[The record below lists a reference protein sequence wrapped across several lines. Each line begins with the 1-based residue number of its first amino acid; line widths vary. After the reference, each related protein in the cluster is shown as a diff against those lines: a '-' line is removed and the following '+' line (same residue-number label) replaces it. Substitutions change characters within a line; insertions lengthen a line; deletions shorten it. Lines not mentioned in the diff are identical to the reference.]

1 MRAYMY
7 IYLGERERERERE
20 RGQEKVDRKEVIGE
34 MAID

>member
-7 IYLGERERERERE
+7 IYLGARERE

>member
-7 IYLGERERERERE
+7 IYLGARERERKRE
-20 RGQEKVDRKEVIGE
+20 RGQAKVDRKEVIGE